1 MQASFRSSQS
11 HVFPALIVALV
22 VVGITSIAV
31 GQWQLGW
38 LTSLQSLTPWHDNI
52 EPHVL
57 AIVQQVRLPR
67 TLLCIFIGALL
78 AVCGTLMQGLFRNP
92 LADPGIIGVSGGASL
107 GGALGLLLLSWG
119 SIEASFVFSV
129 PAFAFIGALLATLFV
144 YRVGTTAM
152 GSSVTIMLLAG
163 IAISALSGAAL
174 GLINYVADNQ
184 TLRDIALW
192 SMGSLTGATWG
203 QIVLTGIAACLLTVF
218 AYQRARHLNALLL
231 GENEAAY
238 LGIDVHHLKRLLIV
252 VTAAGMGIAVSAA
265 GLIGFVGLVIPHIG
279 RLIAGP
285 DHRTLVPLS
294 AILGALLL
302 TLADI
307 VARVIVAPAELPVGI
322 ITALM
327 GAPFFLWLLIQQR
340 KAVVHE

>member
-1 MQASFRSSQS
+1 MHAYFRETHQRL
-11 HVFPALIVALV
+11 FPALISVLFVVAV
-22 VVGITSIAV
+22 MSIAV

-38 LTSLQSLTPWHDNI
+38 LVSLQSLSPWQSDVA
-52 EPHVL
+52 PHIL
-57 AIVQQVRLPR
+57 TIVQQVRLPR
-67 TLLCIFIGALL
+67 TLLCLFVGALL
-78 AVCGTLMQGLFRNP
+78 AVSGALMQGLFRNP

-119 SIEASFVFSV
+119 SLNVGFTLSV
-129 PAFAFIGALLATLFV
+129 PLFAFLGALVATLFV
-144 YRVGTTAM
+144 YRIGTTSM
-152 GSSVTIMLLAG
+152 GTSVTVMLLAG

-192 SMGSLTGATWG
+192 SMGSLTGASWG
-203 QIVLTGIAACLLTVF
+203 LIALTGVAAVTLTLF
-218 AYQRARHLNALLL
+218 AYRCAPHINALLL

-238 LGIDVHHLKRLLIV
+238 LGINVHRLKRLLII
-252 VTAAGMGIAVSAA
+252 VTAAGMGVSVSAA
-265 GLIGFVGLVIPHIG
+265 GLIGFIGLVVPHIG
-279 RLIAGP
+279 RLLAGP
-285 DHRTLVPLS
+285 DHRTLIPLS

-307 VARVIVAPAELPVGI
+307 IARIIVAPAELPVGI

-340 KAVVHE
+340 QAVVH

>member
-1 MQASFRSSQS
+1 MSLQIHHPYQRL
-11 HVFPALIVALV
+11 FPALLVLLLAVSVA
-22 VVGITSIAV
+22 SIAV

-38 LTSLQSLTPWHDNI
+38 LVSLQSLTPWQDQL

-67 TLLCIFIGALL
+67 TLLCLFVGALL
-78 AVCGTLMQGLFRNP
+78 AVCGALMQGLFRNP

-107 GGALGLLLLSWG
+107 GGALGLLLLSFG
-119 SIEASFVFSV
+119 SINLAFQLSV
-129 PAFAFIGALLATLFV
+129 PLFAFLGALLATLFV
-144 YRVGTTAM
+144 YRIGTTVM
-152 GSSVTIMLLAG
+152 GTSVTVMLLAG

-174 GLINYVADNQ
+174 GMINYVADNQ

-192 SMGSLTGATWG
+192 SMGSLTGASWG
-203 QIVLTGIAACLLTVF
+203 QIGLTGVAAVVLTVL
-218 AYQRARHLNALLL
+218 AYCRAHQLNALLL

-238 LGIDVHHLKRLLIV
+238 LGIDIHRLKRLLIIA
-252 VTAAGMGIAVSAA
+252 TAAGMGVSVSAA
-265 GLIGFVGLVIPHIG
+265 GLIGFIGLVVPHIG

-285 DHRTLVPLS
+285 DHRMLIPLS
-294 AILGALLL
+294 AVLGALLL

-307 VARVIVAPAELPVGI
+307 IARVIVAPAELPVGI

-327 GAPFFLWLLIQQR
+327 GAPFFIWLLIQQR
-340 KAVVHE
+340 QTMVH